1 MLEETPL
8 QYATLC
14 GLYVPKAHTSKLFTV
29 LTAQG
34 IGHSIVGT
42 SSSIVLTCVTPDMDF
57 GAVGPE
63 GMESASEKR
72 IWFDRQQVKR
82 LVQCL
87 TRSHRFRGVRLRRAG
102 ETGKQQNR

>member
-14 GLYVPKAHTSKLFTV
+14 GLYVPKAHTSKLFSV

-57 GAVGPE
+57 GAVAPE
-63 GMESASEKR
+63 GMES
-72 IWFDRQQVKR
+72 
-82 LVQCL
+82 
-87 TRSHRFRGVRLRRAG
+87 GVREANMVRPSEG
-102 ETGKQQNR
+102 EATRGMPYPKPSLPMCPFAASG